1 MPTPFGGLQETFAS
15 SVWNGYTVVK
25 FGMTGG
31 GAGSLAGEGLRCLL
45 HEQFTPSLAPEAN
58 QWFEENIRST
68 KGIIAEVRE
77 WKDRPVLVDLTF
89 DGRPFR
95 ELLRERVKGPP

>member
-1 MPTPFGGLQETFAS
+1 
-15 SVWNGYTVVK
+15 
-25 FGMTGG
+25 MTGG